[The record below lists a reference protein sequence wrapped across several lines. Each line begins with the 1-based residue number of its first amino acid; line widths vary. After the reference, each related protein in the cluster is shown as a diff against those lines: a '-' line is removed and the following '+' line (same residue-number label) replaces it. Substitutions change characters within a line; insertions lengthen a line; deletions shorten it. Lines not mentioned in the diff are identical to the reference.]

1 MKVHLSLC
9 HLLLRV
15 DRVVQMRKVKSVRSA
30 RSSSSLN
37 GRKSVSINSR
47 HKIYCKEK
55 KDKEIDITQ
64 GQTNRRIT
72 SRSLSSHALKTTGKL
87 LVSIASSQYMRFNC
101 FSLNFHFFTFVTAVV
116 NLPAFAICEQP
127 PNIADSAHN
136 QLLPL
141 KLLVIPEP
149 LAQGN
154 HSLSGGIYLC
164 FNFFESDLV
173 RLLFTSR
180 SSIMPCWVVL

>member
-47 HKIYCKEK
+47 VTKY
-55 KDKEIDITQ
+55 T

-72 SRSLSSHALKTTGKL
+72 SRSLSSHALKTTD
-87 LVSIASSQYMRFNC
+87 SIASLSISTS
-101 FSLNFHFFTFVTAVV
+101 SLSSRLLSTCQRS
-116 NLPAFAICEQP
+116 ISEQP
-127 PNIADSAHN
+127 PNINTSADSAHN